1 MIKKMIAHA
10 TVLGVILCANSACMS
25 TQPGYGGAI
34 SSQISMVQN
43 HSSNAE
49 NIELQGMS
57 NDGLRAAR
65 YRSGVRADIATNRA
79 ATQHAELG
87 VVDHQ
92 LDTARKA
99 QVYDHRAHMDKNR
112 EVRDDFGTVSS
123 SARSVNSTVNSI
135 NRTIR
140 GIDNIFK

>member
-1 MIKKMIAHA
+1 MMKKMITHSI
-10 TVLGVILCANSACMS
+10 VLGFVLCTSTACMS

-34 SSQISMVQN
+34 SSQIGMVQN

-49 NIELQGMS
+49 NIELQGTS

-65 YRSGVRADIATNRA
+65 YRSGIRADIATNRA
-79 ATQHAELG
+79 ASQHAELG

-123 SARSVNSTVNSI
+123 SAGSVSSTVNSI

-140 GIDNIFK
+140 GIDRIFK